1 MNPIRSSTT
10 TPVTP
15 ALAPVRPEKPASAG
29 PDAGGFADQLRQQ
42 LDQVAQLQQEAE
54 QGMTNILTGRT
65 DNLTEV
71 LASARKAEV
80 AFNLLMEMRN
90 KLVDAYN
97 ELKQL
102 RV

>member
-1 MNPIRSSTT
+1 MSPIRPSGT
-10 TPVTP
+10 TPTTLTP
-15 ALAPVRPEKPASAG
+15 VAPARPAAG
-29 PDAGGFADQLRQQ
+29 PDAGGFADELRQQ
-42 LDQVAQLQQEAE
+42 LDQVARLQQEAE
-54 QGMTNILTGRT
+54 QGMTEVLTGRS
-65 DNLTEV
+65 DNLTKV

>member
-1 MNPIRSSTT
+1 MNPIRPSTT
-10 TPVTP
+10 TPLTP
-15 ALAPVRPEKPASAG
+15 ALAPAKPVGAG

-42 LDQVAQLQQEAE
+42 LDQVARLQQEAE
-54 QGMTNILTGRT
+54 QGMTSVLTGQS